1 MKKHIFYSYIE
12 TQKFAESFS
21 QNINPGQIIA
31 LIGDLGSGKTTFSQG
46 FAKGLGIEEKVIS
59 PTFKLVSEYYGQKPL
74 FHIDCYRLKNI
85 NEFLIIGG
93 EEILS
98 KKDVIVLI
106 EWPERI
112 KSMWSDDWVYISFK
126 MNKKEPNIRE
136 VIIEGFK

>member
-1 MKKHIFYSYIE
+1 MKKHIFYSYTE

-21 QNINPGQIIA
+21 EHINPGQIIA

-46 FAKGLGIEEKVIS
+46 FARGLGIKEKVIS
-59 PTFKLVSEYYGQKPL
+59 PTFKLVSEYYGQIL
-74 FHIDCYRLKNI
+74 LLHIDCYRLKNI

-98 KKDVIVLI
+98 KKDAIVLI

-112 KSMWSDDWVYISFK
+112 KSMWSDDWIYISFK
-126 MNKKEPNIRE
+126 MSKKEPDVRE
-136 VIIEGFK
+136 VIIEGFQ

>member
-1 MKKHIFYSYIE
+1 MK
-12 TQKFAESFS
+12 
-21 QNINPGQIIA
+21 N
-31 LIGDLGSGKTTFSQG
+31 
-46 FAKGLGIEEKVIS
+46 V
-59 PTFKLVSEYYGQKPL
+59 
-74 FHIDCYRLKNI
+74 

-98 KKDVIVLI
+98 KKDAIVLI

>member
-1 MKKHIFYSYIE
+1 MKKYIFYSYAE

-21 QNINPGQIIA
+21 QNINPGQIVA

-46 FAKGLGIEEKVIS
+46 FARGLGIEEKVIS
-59 PTFKLVSEYYGQKPL
+59 PTFKLVSEYYSQKSL
-74 FHIDCYRLKNI
+74 FHIDCYRLKNV

-98 KKDVIVLI
+98 KKDAIVLI

>member
-1 MKKHIFYSYIE
+1 MKKYIFYSYAE

-21 QNINPGQIIA
+21 QNINPGQIVA

-46 FAKGLGIEEKVIS
+46 FARGLGIEEKVIS
-59 PTFKLVSEYYGQKPL
+59 PTFKLVSEYYGQKSL
-74 FHIDCYRLKNI
+74 FHIDCYRLKNV

-98 KKDVIVLI
+98 KKDAIILI

>member
-1 MKKHIFYSYIE
+1 MKKYIFSSYAE

-21 QNINPGQIIA
+21 QNINPGQIVA

-46 FAKGLGIEEKVIS
+46 FARGLGIEEKVIS
-59 PTFKLVSEYYGQKPL
+59 PTFKLVSEYYGQKSL
-74 FHIDCYRLKNI
+74 FHIDCYRLKNV

-98 KKDVIVLI
+98 KKDAIILI

-126 MNKKEPNIRE
+126 MNKNEPNTRE
-136 VIIEGFK
+136 VIIKGFK